1 MSPNSVIRQICHQ
14 IHWIFKYVTKFSEL
28 ANLSSNTVNHQMCHQ
43 LPNWSNIWFQGLAV
57 MLGCRLPTP
66 VGPPSTS
73 HTAVD
78 LKSYTTR
85 LWKSWK
91 QERHEWSISV
101 EGIGKCVES
110 SGNVK
115 HQKGIRPS
123 LTHELWCDHVL
134 DIKHSTSFCRY
145 AMHVSESLKPK
156 CGNMVESFAE
166 GRFTWFFA
174 T

>member
-1 MSPNSVIRQICHQ
+1 MKEFSIIASKQGLAVDAGDSPTSVHLIAKSVDMSPNSVIRQICHQ
-14 IHWIFKYVTKFSEL
+14 IHWIVKYVTKFSEL

-91 QERHEWSISV
+91 QERHPPRVVNLSGGNWKMC
-101 EGIGKCVES
+101 GIQWECETPKRNSPES
-110 SGNVK
+110 DSWTMMWPCAW
-115 HQKGIRPS
+115 H
-123 LTHELWCDHVL
+123 
-134 DIKHSTSFCRY
+134 
-145 AMHVSESLKPK
+145 
-156 CGNMVESFAE
+156 
-166 GRFTWFFA
+166 
-174 T
+174 